1 MPVVINEFEVL
12 PASAA
17 PSGPAT
23 PAPAEAPARK
33 DPPEPAAVA
42 AALHVLAVQSLR
54 SWAH

>member
-12 PASAA
+12 PASAPPA
-17 PSGPAT
+17 GPAT